1 MITVNSNTL
10 AGGIANNFNRIQS
23 RIDDVTRSIASGK
36 RINSAKDDPA
46 GLFQANA
53 LRTQNSSYGV
63 VRNNLTFG
71 TSLLEA
77 SSSAITNVVSNL
89 SEMRDLAVQ
98 AASGTLSTE
107 GRAAL
112 QATFAEFQSQID
124 STVNGA
130 TVFGQ
135 NLVNATAADVDIQSG
150 INAGDTTTVSA
161 SSADAATL
169 GVDAGSIDLTSE
181 ANAALA
187 ITAIDAAVTT
197 AGTVQSTFGAQL
209 NRIDSIDTN
218 VANIMENLEAS
229 RSRIEDAD
237 VAKLTTELA
246 QLEVQ
251 SQLATAVLGIA
262 NQMPQQ
268 FLALLR

>member
-1 MITVNSNTL
+1 MITINSNTL
-10 AGGIANNFNRIQS
+10 ASSISNNFNRIQS
-23 RIDDVTRSIASGK
+23 RITDVTTSISTGK

-46 GLFQANA
+46 GMFQANA
-53 LRTQNSSYGV
+53 LRSQVGSYGV

-71 TSLLEA
+71 TSMLETA
-77 SSSAITNVVSNL
+77 SSAITNVVGNL
-89 SEMRDLAVQ
+89 GEMRELAVQ
-98 AASGTLSTE
+98 AAQGTLSTE

-112 QATFAEFQSQID
+112 QATFAQYQGQID
-124 STVNGA
+124 DTVNGA

-135 NLVNATAADVDIQSG
+135 NLVKTGATNVDIQSG
-150 INAGDTTTVSA
+150 INAGDKLTVSA
-161 SSADAATL
+161 AASDATTL
-169 GVDAGSIDLTSE
+169 GVNTGAIDLTTE

-187 ITAIDAAVTT
+187 ITAIDAAITT
-197 AGTVQSTFGAQL
+197 AGTNQATLGAQM
-209 NRIDSIDTN
+209 NRIDSTDNNI
-218 VANIMENLEAS
+218 ANIMENLESA

-246 QLEVQ
+246 QLQVK